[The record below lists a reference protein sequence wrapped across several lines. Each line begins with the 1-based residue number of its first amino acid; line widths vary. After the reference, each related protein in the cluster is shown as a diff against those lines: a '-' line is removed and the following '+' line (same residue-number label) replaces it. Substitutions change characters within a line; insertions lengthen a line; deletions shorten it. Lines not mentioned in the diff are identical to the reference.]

1 MKSDFKADIES
12 SGSTKHRQRRQRGA
26 PRGVK
31 ATLLKGEDVDGFS
44 RFERVI
50 RTTNDFREIEIVLKV
65 FDLGEYSDLEI
76 RAIVPIQNMVRNRQ
90 ARHRLRWIGKMREEA
105 IRQRDAALKIQFRWR
120 CRADQNA
127 FWDTIAKRD
136 ERKKEKEA
144 CIRIQTRYRIVL
156 AKRVLTDRQALAHQ
170 RELDRQ
176 KRQAEI
182 AIAEEER
189 KKRTQGVVIRIVE
202 AENIKKADRFG
213 KSDPYCKIY
222 WNNVE
227 IGKTQVKHKTV
238 KPLWD
243 DSSSEF
249 VLWPIL
255 PDESVIAQEFF
266 QDGGVDESLED
277 SRDRLTVVVFDLQVS
292 DLVETGLGH
301 SLSKNLKQDPYI
313 LLKFGSVSAR
323 TSTVENA
330 GSSCNWMNENLKL
343 KIKETTLLRDDL
355 SVEVWNDNNPLPDNI
370 IGKSS
375 IHLGDLHEK
384 GRIAHKDLPGNRN
397 KNLDSESRT
406 VKLLNNRGNADWEK
420 LGDVY

>member
-1 MKSDFKADIES
+1 MQVSIVCVRCLRRVNGVHPSPRKAYDSYAAINWDGYFTTGAFDDWFKPADYTTLATLMPYGRKQNRVHRCTDYSKSLNLPLPLPVDPAPTLAKKMKSDFKADIES

-105 IRQRDAALKIQFRWR
+105 IRQRDAALKFNFAGVVEQTKMLL
-120 CRADQNA
+120 
-127 FWDTIAKRD
+127 DTIAKRD

-213 KSDPYCKIY
+213 NQIHIARY
-222 WNNVE
+222 
-227 IGKTQVKHKTV
+227 IGIMWK
-238 KPLWD
+238 
-243 DSSSEF
+243 
-249 VLWPIL
+249 
-255 PDESVIAQEFF
+255 
-266 QDGGVDESLED
+266 LE
-277 SRDRLTVVVFDLQVS
+277 RHR
-292 DLVETGLGH
+292 
-301 SLSKNLKQDPYI
+301 
-313 LLKFGSVSAR
+313 
-323 TSTVENA
+323 
-330 GSSCNWMNENLKL
+330 
-343 KIKETTLLRDDL
+343 
-355 SVEVWNDNNPLPDNI
+355 
-370 IGKSS
+370 SS
-375 IHLGDLHEK
+375 IRL
-384 GRIAHKDLPGNRN
+384 
-397 KNLDSESRT
+397 
-406 VKLLNNRGNADWEK
+406 
-420 LGDVY
+420 